1 MSVMGYVHDVDL
13 NTLMAIRN
21 QLGESAFQPASATLK
36 SGSEEDSNDNEDN
49 EDNEKEEEEEEV
61 STSPKQSSY
70 KRVQYKETPLS
81 DLSFEPFDVKV

>member
-1 MSVMGYVHDVDL
+1 MGYVHDVDL

-21 QLGESAFQPASATLK
+21 QLGESAFQPSSATLK
-36 SGSEEDSNDNEDN
+36 SGSEEDKEDKEDN
-49 EDNEKEEEEEEV
+49 DEEEDEEEEEEEI
-61 STSPKQSSY
+61 STSPKQSSC